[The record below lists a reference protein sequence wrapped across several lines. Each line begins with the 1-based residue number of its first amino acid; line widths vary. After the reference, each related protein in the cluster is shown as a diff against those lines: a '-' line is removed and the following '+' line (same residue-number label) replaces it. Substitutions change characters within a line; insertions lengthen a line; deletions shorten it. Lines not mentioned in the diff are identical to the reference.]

1 MESNANVDYCGVLN
15 LLRYMIKQGVCT
27 QEEAQKIAARAQ
39 VRLGADVLLSPSEFG
54 ASGYSLSEEP
64 VIMCVAD
71 KGA

>member
-15 LLRYMIKQGVCT
+15 LLRCMIKRGVCT
-27 QEEAQKIAARAQ
+27 QEETQKIAARVQ
-39 VRLGADVLLSPSEFG
+39 VRLGADVLRSPSEFG
-54 ASGYSLSEEP
+54 ASGYSLSGEH